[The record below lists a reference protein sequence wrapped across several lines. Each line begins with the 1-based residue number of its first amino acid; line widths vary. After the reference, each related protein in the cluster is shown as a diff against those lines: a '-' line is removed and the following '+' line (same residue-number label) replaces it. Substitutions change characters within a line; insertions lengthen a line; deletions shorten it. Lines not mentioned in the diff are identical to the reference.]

1 MKRSFG
7 AVVAVAVLALG
18 LTACG
23 SSSGG
28 EGSSNASSGSGSS
41 SSSSGSGCGSN
52 RLEPGS
58 SQTVH
63 LTSGG
68 RDRSYLVSVPKDYK
82 ADTPSPVVMAFHGR
96 GRDSEQMKKLTGF
109 SDKPAIA
116 VYPQGLTGSKG
127 TSWQGASYA
136 SDADDVK
143 FTGDVLD
150 KVESDLCVDT
160 NRVYAAGMSNG
171 GGFASLLA
179 CRMSDRIAAFAS
191 VSGAYYGGTRAG
203 CNTAGA
209 VPIMEFH
216 GTGDPTMKYEGGNGK
231 GGEYISVSEYIDQWV
246 ARDQCSHEAE
256 VSEPVEGVEHRVFS
270 DGCHNGSEVQQ
281 YRIDGGGHTWPGAP
295 EGLGTGRDTP
305 NLHATDLIWEF
316 FQNHRLSEHQ

>member
-1 MKRSFG
+1 M
-7 AVVAVAVLALG
+7 VAVTVLALG

-23 SSSGG
+23 SSGGSG
-28 EGSSNASSGSGSS
+28 EGAEGASSSAASGSS
-41 SSSSGSGCGSN
+41 SGSACGSGN
-52 RLEPGS
+52 MAPGS
-58 SQTVH
+58 SKTVH

-68 RDRSYLVSVPKDYK
+68 RDRSYVVTVPKDYS
-82 ADTPSPVVMAFHGR
+82 ADTPTPVVMAFHGR
-96 GRDSEQMKKLTGF
+96 GRDSEQMKTLTGF

-143 FTGDVLD
+143 FTGEVLD

-160 NRVYAAGMSNG
+160 DRVYAAGMSNG

-216 GTGDPTMKYEGGNGK
+216 GTDDPTMKYDGGDGK
-231 GGEYISVSEYIDQWV
+231 GGEYISVPEYIDEWV
-246 ARDQCSHEAE
+246 ARNQCSHEPE
-256 VSEPVEGVEHRVFS
+256 VDQPVDGVEHYSFKN
-270 DGCHNGSEVQQ
+270 DCKNGSEVQQ

-295 EGLGTGRDTP
+295 EGMGTGRDTP

-316 FQNHRLSEHQ
+316 FQNHRLSQHH